1 MLVMLLVASLLIS
14 LTTAVHAIGMV
25 AAVQIG
31 RSLWKLNPAHPLFL
45 YNRPM
50 RVSAA
55 VLLMFL
61 VSVLEVM
68 IWAVTY
74 LILEV
79 FDALEPAMY
88 FSMVTF
94 TTLGYGDVV
103 LDENWRLLASFQA
116 ASGIIMFGWTTAVVI
131 AVVQHVYGWRGSGEG

>member
-1 MLVMLLVASLLIS
+1 MLVTLLVASLLIS
-14 LTTAVHAIGMV
+14 LTTVVHAIGMMV
-25 AAVQIG
+25 AVRIG
-31 RSLWKLNPAHPLFL
+31 RSLWNLHPAHPLFV

-61 VSVLEVM
+61 VSVLEVTV
-68 IWAVTY
+68 WAVTY
-74 LILEV
+74 LLLEV
-79 FDALEPAMY
+79 FDRLEPAMY

-103 LDENWRLLASFQA
+103 LDESWRLLASFQA
-116 ASGIIMFGWTTAVVI
+116 AIGIIMFGWTTAVVI
-131 AVVQHVYGWRGSGEG
+131 AVVQHVYGWGGSGEG